1 MNLFRRARATVGDQ
15 PEAAASRSYT
25 LGQIEIGSPWAR
37 ASSLPGRQDAAGFF
51 TVTNKGTAYDRLIAA
66 SSAASERVEIHAI
79 KVEGPILRMR
89 QRENGLALPPGVT
102 LTLKPRGYH
111 LLLIGL
117 RTPLQVG
124 ALLPVSLT
132 FEEAGTLNVEL
143 VIASPGPIGLE
154 ALQE

>member
-1 MNLFRRARATVGDQ
+1 MNLFRRARAPLGDQ

-25 LGQIEIGSPWAR
+25 LGEIEIGSPWAR
-37 ASSLPGRQDAAGFF
+37 ASSSSERQDGAGFF
-51 TVTNKGTAYDRLIAA
+51 TVNNKGTAYDRLIAA
-66 SSAASERVEIHAI
+66 SSPAAERIEIHAI
-79 KVEGPILRMR
+79 KVVGPDLRMR
-89 QRENGLALPPGVT
+89 EREGGLALPPGVT